1 MNRETKM
8 YDIQKK
14 GAKWQCEPSIL
25 NNFIK
30 DKWIKFS
37 KRLEESI

>member
-1 MNRETKM
+1 MNVETKM

-14 GAKWQCEPSIL
+14 EQSGNEPSIL